1 MKRTHPRWTLLLLA
15 LLLLFPM
22 GCRKEEEE
30 KPPLTQEEKE
40 TRQARVTEAMAQV
53 DLDQDLVR
61 LEPYADDGK
70 GLHLNSREMTE
81 EQFALVRSYVEGLTY
96 AAPSWDDWVGK
107 DVDRAMKGPEVYV
120 EIDTPWHFIEI
131 GPEWARVGVG
141 RRIDSH
147 GVSQNWE
154 TYWTAQPDAYYA
166 LLDLMELEAA

>member
-96 AAPSWDDWVGK
+96 AA
-107 DVDRAMKGPEVYV
+107 
-120 EIDTPWHFIEI
+120 
-131 GPEWARVGVG
+131 
-141 RRIDSH
+141 
-147 GVSQNWE
+147 
-154 TYWTAQPDAYYA
+154 
-166 LLDLMELEAA
+166 

>member
-81 EQFALVRSYVEGLTY
+81 EQFALVRSYVEGLIY
-96 AAPSWDDWVGK
+96 AAPSLDDWVGK
-107 DVDRAMKGPEVYV
+107 DVDRAMKGPEAYV
-120 EIDTPWHFIEI
+120 EIDTPWHSIK
-131 GPEWARVGVG
+131 
-141 RRIDSH
+141 
-147 GVSQNWE
+147 N
-154 TYWTAQPDAYYA
+154 TT
-166 LLDLMELEAA
+166 

>member
-70 GLHLNSREMTE
+70 GLHLNSRET
-81 EQFALVRSYVEGLTY
+81 VSYTHLRAHETRINIAY
-96 AAPSWDDWVGK
+96 AV
-107 DVDRAMKGPEVYV
+107 
-120 EIDTPWHFIEI
+120 FC
-131 GPEWARVGVG
+131 
-141 RRIDSH
+141 
-147 GVSQNWE
+147 
-154 TYWTAQPDAYYA
+154 
-166 LLDLMELEAA
+166 L

>member
-1 MKRTHPRWTLLLLA
+1 
-15 LLLLFPM
+15 M

-107 DVDRAMKGPEVYV
+107 DVDRAMKGP
-120 EIDTPWHFIEI
+120 
-131 GPEWARVGVG
+131 
-141 RRIDSH
+141 
-147 GVSQNWE
+147 
-154 TYWTAQPDAYYA
+154 
-166 LLDLMELEAA
+166 